1 MCWCQAI
8 CTVVSLWSLCLA
20 VQVSQYG
27 VPVRYT
33 NCVRCEISEGEM
45 MVYCTSMYI
54 YMVYRPV
61 ILTSWIFLS
70 RTHIHSV
77 VNRLPWFLLS
87 PWTVKARE
95 YKLYGESARWV
106 KVIILVVKKW
116 KRLHMC
122 SEKGWKEE
130 IKICFF
136 TSNSDEK
143 VLNLE
148 VLYNELRSFKAQYIQ
163 YI

>member
-33 NCVRCEISEGEM
+33 NCVRCEIYEGGDEGILY
-45 MVYCTSMYI
+45 VYI

-70 RTHIHSV
+70 RTHIV
-77 VNRLPWFLLS
+77 VNRLPWFLHHPEQLKQGNIS
-87 PWTVKARE
+87 YT
-95 YKLYGESARWV
+95 ESYRWV
-106 KVIILVVKKW
+106 KVIIIVVKKW

-130 IKICFF
+130 IKICFLLAIVM
-136 TSNSDEK
+136 K
-143 VLNLE
+143 K
-148 VLYNELRSFKAQYIQ
+148 YWI
-163 YI
+163 